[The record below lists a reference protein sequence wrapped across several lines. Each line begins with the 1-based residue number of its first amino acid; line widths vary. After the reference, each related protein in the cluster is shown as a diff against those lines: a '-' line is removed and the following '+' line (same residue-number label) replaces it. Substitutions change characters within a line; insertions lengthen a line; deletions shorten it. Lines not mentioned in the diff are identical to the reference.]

1 MKHSTQTR
9 IFLFDDLKA
18 ARGAIDRLTAV
29 GARVADLGVVTHDAD
44 GRVVQDVVAGGH
56 DEVLDPVQTRSFFE
70 RAAENGARGAVIGG
84 LVGMLGGLAALAIPG
99 AGPVLFL
106 GSVAG
111 VVAGGLLSALS
122 THIVDEAEAVVY
134 AEALRRG
141 GTLIFAHDDAA
152 VHPRLGELMVDSGA
166 VHLPSRIAAWRAGG
180 WTGYEPPPPPPP
192 RVDEPEPPPEDT
204 FVHEDPQG
212 EDPWLRAHWARLEG
226 PVLGLWPKLTAAD
239 LLAIDG
245 HRGRLVHRVRVLYG
259 DSQELVNWRLDE
271 MMAEVL
277 GTPAIQDSPSAHHAW
292 TVRSMNGAD
301 IADD

>member
-1 MKHSTQTR
+1 MKRPTQTL
-9 IFLFDDLKA
+9 IFLFDDLQA
-18 ARGAIDRLTAV
+18 ARGAIERLTAV
-29 GARVADLGVVTHDAD
+29 GARLADLGVVTHDAE
-44 GRVVQDVVAGGH
+44 GRVVQDAVAGGH

-111 VVAGGLLSALS
+111 VVAGGLLTALS
-122 THIVDEAEAVVY
+122 THIVDENEAVVY

-141 GTLIFAHDDAA
+141 GSLVFVHDAA
-152 VHPRLGELMVDSGA
+152 ATHPRVGELMVEAGA
-166 VHLPSRIAAWRAGG
+166 VHLPSRIAAWRAAG
-180 WTGYEPPPPPPP
+180 WTGYEPPPPPPA
-192 RVDEPEPPPEDT
+192 RVDAPEPPPEDT

-226 PVLGLWPKLTAAD
+226 PVAGLWPKLTAAD

-245 HRGRLVHRVRVLYG
+245 HRGRLVHRVRALYG

-271 MMAEVL
+271 MMALVL

-292 TVRSMNGAD
+292 TVRSMNVSGVVEE
-301 IADD
+301 